1 MRFDLFFF
9 LFYLNQEE
17 DRYKTP
23 QKKEDDSED
32 SDGSSSGGSPRSN
45 SSTNSAMDVGKVEEI
60 VAKHS
65 IGPTAGRKSKTNPGL
80 RRSLRLTGAR

>member
-23 QKKEDDSED
+23 QKNEDDSED
-32 SDGSSSGGSPRSN
+32 SDGSSSGGSPRS
-45 SSTNSAMDVGKVEEI
+45 TNSVMDVGKVEEI